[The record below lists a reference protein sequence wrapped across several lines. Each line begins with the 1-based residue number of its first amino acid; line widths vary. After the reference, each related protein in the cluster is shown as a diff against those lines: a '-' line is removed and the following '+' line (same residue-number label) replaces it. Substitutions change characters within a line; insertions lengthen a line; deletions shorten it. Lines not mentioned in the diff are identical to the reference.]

1 MIIGLPLWAAALDI
15 ANSSLAKKVPYSIAL
30 ASEHMATDPIS
41 IVGQVK
47 DISSIS
53 IKMDF
58 DETLDKLHRCTLK
71 VHLPSGEP
79 LKVSREASKKQQAKK
94 AAHAAII
101 EMEAWKSFARQAREE
116 KETERAAQQ
125 ARRAHGSELDDEY
138 AARVFAQARAS
149 RDLLGGVEDLIDR
162 PGVSDVSELCSLRQD
177 CVAVDT
183 EGHNLKAKGFEEDKV
198 LLIAICDGTRVMSR
212 VPYYCVRLHSNGVSS
227 GYHASRSG
235 TRG

>member
-1 MIIGLPLWAAALDI
+1 MIIGLPVWTAALDI
-15 ANSSLAKKVPYSIAL
+15 ANSSLAKKVPYSIAF
-30 ASEHMATDPIS
+30 ASE
-41 IVGQVK
+41 Q
-47 DISSIS
+47 
-53 IKMDF
+53 
-58 DETLDKLHRCTLK
+58 
-71 VHLPSGEP
+71 
-79 LKVSREASKKQQAKK
+79 ASKKQQAKK

-149 RDLLGGVEDLIDR
+149 RDLLGGVEGLIDR
-162 PGVSDVSELCSLRQD
+162 PEVSDISELHSLNPK
-177 CVAVDT
+177 CVAVDS
-183 EGHNLKAKGFEEDKV
+183 EGHKVKGFEEDNV

-227 GYHASRSG
+227 GYRRRSDPPDLF
-235 TRG
+235 RNCVEKLLPMRHRFVA

>member
-1 MIIGLPLWAAALDI
+1 MIIGLPVWTAALDI

-79 LKVSREASKKQQAKK
+79 LKTSCEAPKKQQAKK
-94 AAHAAII
+94 AAHAVII
-101 EMEAWKSFARQAREE
+101 EMESWKSFARQAREE
-116 KETERAAQQ
+116 KEKET
-125 ARRAHGSELDDEY
+125 Y
-138 AARVFAQARAS
+138 
-149 RDLLGGVEDLIDR
+149 
-162 PGVSDVSELCSLRQD
+162 
-177 CVAVDT
+177 
-183 EGHNLKAKGFEEDKV
+183 
-198 LLIAICDGTRVMSR
+198 
-212 VPYYCVRLHSNGVSS
+212 
-227 GYHASRSG
+227 
-235 TRG
+235 

>member
-1 MIIGLPLWAAALDI
+1 MITGLPLWTATLDI

-53 IKMDF
+53 IDIDF

-79 LKVSREASKKQQAKK
+79 LKTSCEASKKQQAKK

-116 KETERAAQQ
+116 KETERDAQQ

-162 PGVSDVSELCSLRQD
+162 PGVSDVSELHLTT
-177 CVAVDT
+177 V
-183 EGHNLKAKGFEEDKV
+183 V
-198 LLIAICDGTRVMSR
+198 LSDLDVSAGGS
-212 VPYYCVRLHSNGVSS
+212 RLHDNRLRWVALVHNERLPTLPQPPAGSP
-227 GYHASRSG
+227 R
-235 TRG
+235 